1 MSMHFSFGSGPGQS
15 RSSERPDP
23 DAPFR
28 ILVIGD
34 FSGRASRGEASA
46 PASRPRRLADLDT
59 IEELPAEFEA
69 KVRTARGI
77 EIEVGELDHLHP
89 DELYRRVEVFA
100 ALRALRKRLNDPASF
115 PAAAQEVLAMQGGAS
130 GTPGEETK
138 SAARADDFASLL
150 SSGFG
155 QGGSATS
162 PAVDA
167 LVRQAMAPHIVPG
180 TDPRQPE
187 MLATIDKAIGAQMRG
202 ILHDAD
208 WTRFETAWLGL
219 KRLIT
224 HIELDET
231 LSVTAADCSL
241 ADLATDADGRSTDT
255 LLDAPAR
262 GEEPFA
268 LVVTLARFD
277 ASETSIRTLRN
288 LAKAAQRQGA
298 VLIAGAHDRLL
309 GVESLAKQPDARDW
323 AQEVVGDAGAWSDF
337 RKSPEAGSIVL
348 VAPRTLARLPYGKRT
363 DEIESFPFEEIE
375 NASAPGAPTPH
386 EQHTWGHSAVL
397 VAEALANAFLAEGWS
412 SRPEGAADLDDLPVR
427 VLPDGSMLPCAEIW
441 LPEPAIPAVHARG
454 LTPAQSIRSRGAARL
469 GPIRSLAGNEVRCRW

>member
-1 MSMHFSFGSGPGQS
+1 MSMHFSFESGPGKQ
-15 RSSERPDP
+15 RPTERPDP
-23 DAPFR
+23 TAPFR
-28 ILVIGD
+28 ILVLGD
-34 FSGRASRGEASA
+34 FSGRASRAEPGD

-59 IEELPAEFEA
+59 IEELPAEFDA
-69 KVRTARGI
+69 KVRTAAGI
-77 EIEVGELDHLHP
+77 EIEIEELDHLHP

-100 ALRALRKRLNDPASF
+100 ALRALRKRLNDPTTF
-115 PAAAQEVLAMQGGAS
+115 PEAAKEVMAMQGNAPDAPS
-130 GTPGEETK
+130 DERNT
-138 SAARADDFASLL
+138 AARADDFASLL

-155 QGGSATS
+155 QGGSTTS

-187 MLATIDKAIGAQMRG
+187 MLATVDKAIGAQMRA

-241 ADLATDADGRSTDT
+241 ADLATDTDGRSTDT

-268 LVVTLARFD
+268 LIVALARFD
-277 ASETSIRTLRN
+277 ASDTSIRTLRN
-288 LAKAAQRQGA
+288 LAKAAERHGS

-309 GVESLAKQPDARDW
+309 GVESLAEKPDARDW
-323 AQEVVGDAGAWSDF
+323 PEEVIGDAAAWADF
-337 RKSPEAGSIVL
+337 RKSPEAASVVL

-363 DEIESFPFEEIE
+363 DEIDSFPFEEIE
-375 NASAPGAPTPH
+375 NASVPRAH

-441 LPEPAIPAVHARG
+441 LPEPAIPAVHTRG
-454 LTPAQSIRSRGAARL
+454 LTPAQSIRSRGAIRL
-469 GPIRSLAGNEVRCRW
+469 GPIRALAGTEVRCRW